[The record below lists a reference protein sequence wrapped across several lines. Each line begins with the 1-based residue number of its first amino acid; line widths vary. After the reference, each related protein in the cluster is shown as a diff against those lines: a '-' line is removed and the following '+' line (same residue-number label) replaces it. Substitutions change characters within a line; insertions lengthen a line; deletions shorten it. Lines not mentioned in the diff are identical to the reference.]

1 MTRRHWAVVASLALI
16 LAATLTP
23 GSRDR
28 WVHDFWCWR
37 CRENPDAVELAA
49 NILLF
54 VPLGLSLSR
63 GMRASRALATIVA
76 TTFVIELLQY
86 FVIVGR
92 FGVLRDVVSNTA
104 GGMLGLAIGYN
115 SQTLIR
121 PDTRTARRIAWIAAA
136 VWVTHAALSM
146 AAFRPSATRFLY
158 YAQVAPQLGQYDLYG
173 GVVAHASVNG
183 ATVFS
188 GPFPPGVDPDAWISE
203 PLDLA
208 ASVTTAPPTSRPAPI
223 LGITDSRRNDIAFLV
238 ESRGDLAFRSRTRG
252 VDFGW
257 RAPFVVL
264 GDVFSAPTSPRGNG
278 MLVTGLRDGFTLKTG
293 AQPVNGPLRTAQA
306 TLTPSQGWMLWWP
319 FGIPRPATTTW
330 VRWLWLAIPFAAI
343 AFWSGAGGG
352 SRGPSVVS
360 MLMPSLVAIAGAHV
374 LVPWLFGAR
383 PIGVWSDAL
392 AIGVGLVAGLA
403 LGASRRS
410 ASRT

>member
-1 MTRRHWAVVASLALI
+1 MTRRHWAVIASLALI
-16 LAATLTP
+16 MAATLTP
-23 GSRDR
+23 SPDT
-28 WVHDFWCWR
+28 WVHDFWCWS
-37 CRENPDAVELAA
+37 CRGNPDAVEIAL

-63 GMRASRALATIVA
+63 GIRPSRALATIVA
-76 TTFVIELLQY
+76 TSLVIELLQY

-92 FGVLRDVVSNTA
+92 FGALRDVVVNTA

-115 SQTLIR
+115 SKTLTR
-121 PDTRTARRIAWIAAA
+121 RDARTARRIAWIAAA
-136 VWVTHAALSM
+136 VWVTHAVWSM
-146 AAFRPSATRFLY
+146 AAFRPSGTRFLY
-158 YAQVAPQLGQYDLYG
+158 YAHVAPQLGNYDLYR

-183 ATVFS
+183 ATVFG
-188 GPFPPGVDPDAWISE
+188 GPFPPGVDAEAWISE

-223 LGITDSRRNDIAFLV
+223 LGITDSRENDIAFLN
-238 ESRGDLAFRSRTRG
+238 EFRGDLTFRSRTRG

-264 GDVFSAPTSPRGNG
+264 GNVFSAPTSPRGNG
-278 MLVTGLRDGFTLKTG
+278 LLVTGLRDGFTLKTS
-293 AQPVNGPLRTAQA
+293 AQPVNGPLRTAQV
-306 TLTPSQGWMLWWP
+306 TLTPSLGWMLWWP
-319 FGIPRPATTTW
+319 FSIPRPAMTTW

-343 AFWSGAGGG
+343 AFWSGAGWG
-352 SRGPSVVS
+352 SRGPSMVS
-360 MLMPSLVAIAGAHV
+360 MLWPSLAAIAGAHV
-374 LVPWLFGAR
+374 LVPWVFGAR

-392 AIGVGLVAGLA
+392 PIGVGLVIGLA